1 MTEWEDRTE
10 AYNGNLSSYD
20 AVKRIKARRDIWGAT
35 KTVAIVIASHYPE
48 CFASRELLSDECGF
62 RSVNT
67 FKKHLNELIECGLA
81 DVLEE
86 GQVGNRG
93 RHIVLNFDKPDEAIR
108 RGAVASKQSYRE
120 SLIGGDQSVTQ
131 AQGGSICDS
140 FCHGLTPGGSICDS
154 FCHGLTPNNQ
164 YNNQS
169 NNQQQLA
176 KLSLRKS
183 DASFTASLDNENE
196 AARDERERD
205 RYGFLLKP
213 QCHYTQI
220 PTVRIPERIADAG
233 LFWPSGVMADAV
245 QGWTVSEWVETVED
259 LAHDWPGVEFV
270 PWALVDES
278 LPLVV
283 TTDNAG
289 APDGYTFP
297 GPLGHVWKLVDGEI
311 AHPATAGI
319 PGGYTTLQRPLE
331 AA

>member
-1 MTEWEDRTE
+1 MSEWEDRTE
-10 AYNGNLSSYD
+10 AHNGKLSSYD
-20 AVKRIKARRDIWGAT
+20 AVKRILDRRDLWGNA
-35 KTVAIVIASHYPE
+35 KTVALVIAAHYPT
-48 CFASRELLSDECGF
+48 CTASRELLTDECGF

-67 FKKHLNELIECGLA
+67 LKRHLNELIESGHA
-81 DVLEE
+81 DIIEA
-86 GQVGNRG
+86 GQVANRG
-93 RHIVLNFDKPDEAIR
+93 RHIVLNFDKPDVANR
-108 RGAVASKQSYRE
+108 TTAVASKRTYRE
-120 SLIGGDQSVTQ
+120 SLIGGGQTVTE
-131 AQGGSICDS
+131 AKGGQTVTKTVTDCS
-140 FCHGLTPGGSICDS
+140 PGGSNGDEN
-154 FCHGLTPNNQ
+154 CHGLTPNNQ

-169 NNQQQLA
+169 NNQDQLA

-196 AARDERERD
+196 AARDDRERD
-205 RYGFLLKP
+205 RYGLLLKP

-245 QGWTVSEWVETVED
+245 QGWTVSEWVEMVEH

-289 APDGYTFP
+289 APDGYVFP
-297 GPLGHVWKLVDGEI
+297 GPLGHVWKLVGGEI

-319 PGGYTTLQRPLE
+319 PGGYTTLQRPPE